1 MIALALMLA
10 LSQAKPIEVSEER
23 ERPRVKAALSV
34 GGGPILPILSPFPS
48 NSPSSWA
55 WAGLAVEGGV
65 VLNDR
70 IVFSGRAS
78 FFTNFGALAS
88 EETRGSTSRSPITLP
103 LARASACSGWRAP
116 SEASRE

>member
-55 WAGLAVEGGV
+55 WAWAGLAVEGGV

-78 FFTNFGALAS
+78 FFTNFGALALGGNAGLDFS
-88 EETRGSTSRSPITLP
+88 DHFALG
-103 LARASACSGWRAP
+103 AGSACSGWRAP